1 VVIVGGFRLK
11 SALVGEILDSGSSHS
26 GRDSG
31 RDVQYLAG
39 HRHEF
44 GTLTF
49 KPLSGSG
56 VKVFFFHLCDIPASR
71 GNRENDGGN
80 FVDEGSGFS

>member
-1 VVIVGGFRLK
+1 MVIVGGFRLK
-11 SALVGEILDSGSSHS
+11 SALVGEILDSGSSH
-26 GRDSG
+26 SG

-56 VKVFFFHLCDIPASR
+56 VKVFFFICAMFRVIS

-80 FVDEGSGFS
+80 FC

>member
-1 VVIVGGFRLK
+1 VREGDSENAVRSGHCGGFRLK

-56 VKVFFFHLCDIPASR
+56 VKVFFFHLCDVPR
-71 GNRENDGGN
+71 YKRKQGE
-80 FVDEGSGFS
+80 

>member
-1 VVIVGGFRLK
+1 MVIVGGFRLK
-11 SALVGEILDSGSSHS
+11 SALVGEILDSGSSH
-26 GRDSG
+26 SG

-56 VKVFFFHLCDIPASR
+56 VKVFFPLCDVPREAGTGRMTEVILLMR
-71 GNRENDGGN
+71 GVG
-80 FVDEGSGFS
+80 

>member
-26 GRDSG
+26 GRD
-31 RDVQYLAG
+31 VQYLAG

-49 KPLSGSG
+49 KPFSGSG
-56 VKVFFFHLCDIPASR
+56 VKVFFSSVRCSR
-71 GNRENDGGN
+71 VKRKQGE
-80 FVDEGSGFS
+80 